1 MELTRSQK
9 FIRDNKRVLGCGMDY
24 YNPDT
29 SYMPFEDWD
38 KKRLHFLL
46 IFPTPSAVKAVSS
59 TAAAILDYTITHCPD
74 VYIDFAY
81 VPDATDM
88 KLYDKNDMPY
98 AIGLNSHLD
107 ASHFELVGF
116 SISVL
121 CEVIGMATIMN
132 SFSRCDKPIPLTW
145 TERKD
150 AILGTYPVIYCG
162 GITAACGDIMYGPL
176 GDGRQAFP
184 DFTYL
189 GDCCKLNVI
198 SNRFLQ
204 AIDNG
209 EVIRTKED
217 REYNGSKHYPA
228 KFEATFT
235 EKFKVITHQD
245 FINCLLDMM
254 WIYHPQGYEVKFN
267 DKTQI
272 ISNKK
277 INKYC
282 QPYVTPCY
290 PHVME
295 EDLGIGRTII
305 PASGDNAGVSQT
317 QVSEG
322 CSASGAC
329 SFCSEGNYCLPKG
342 TLVKSTEGLMPIDEL
357 KVGDKVV
364 LLDKQLSVLDT
375 VVVGEKPTITF
386 ELSNHQKIKVAN
398 THLILTIENGHV
410 LYKRAFNLKDGD
422 FIAYER
428 SESFGSNKTDKAYL
442 VGAVIGDGH
451 FYPEQNLV
459 KVYSPN
465 HEVEE
470 MKLNLGWMSCSRH
483 SNSIMRFSKQ
493 TKELTKELLD
503 LGLTHETSV
512 SKRIPKFFFNADKE
526 TVSSLLRGMFD
537 TDGTIKLDSKKRA
550 TVSYSTVSEK
560 LRDDLV
566 ALLSMFG
573 IRATVYED
581 FSKAHY
587 KSTGEW
593 IKYSHGWEVTIFGNE
608 NIKRFKEIGFGL
620 LSKQEKLEESVEAA
634 FEVDYVPT
642 FEKRVNDWYHQ
653 NKDFNRQ
660 VRKCNDSL
668 RKVVNGWTNMHWLS
682 KRHFQKSFDFL
693 SEDLKKDYAEA
704 SQYEFV
710 QITSVEEGPEEM
722 MYDINVEGDHAYSL
736 CGWVSHNTG
745 GWVEKTKCQ
754 ILKEIW
760 ESKKYS
766 AAWKYKPFSFNS
778 NYLTDYKG
786 MLAEFLKV
794 YPKVTFLN
802 MRMEELGRDLD
813 AIKMM
818 KLVGNNRMS
827 APMEGISPRIQNNML
842 NKCLSE
848 LSLFNFMD
856 DMVHMRLT
864 DIKVGAIFTAY
875 EEDEDFQWIC
885 DFVDK
890 FKARAAEE
898 NGNFPFR
905 LKACATKDAIT
916 PIEGVGLVRQ
926 DELMPNLRVH
936 GYRVKTIIA
945 SQPQGVS
952 NVVRITLS
960 NGVELKVTPNHKV
973 LTTFWPKKELK
984 ESWYTEA
991 KELVPGQRVFCKMNT
1006 QAFGDYQKLGN
1017 VTIDEK
1023 VGKLLGWYMGDG
1035 WASNG
1040 YQVGKWRFGCCFNAD
1055 EIDIYHELWEIAESI
1070 GFSVKDFPYQ
1080 DDVKHIRMWRA
1091 YNKELCQLII
1101 DEFNHGAHGKKVS
1114 SLILKSPKSV
1124 QVQFL
1129 RYWFTADGTVV
1140 SYKNSKKYNSRVSL
1154 CSVNKQV
1161 LLDCQAMLLNLGIL
1175 SNVRGFQTKCQTGQF
1190 YTYQLEIRSC
1200 SVSDFKDVVGFEGV
1214 KQDKIFIGNRRG
1226 SHCLKSGGVFTVTVK
1241 SVEEV
1246 LDEETFGIEV
1256 EGHSYLTY
1264 GVMSHNTPLVHY
1276 NLTPCEYLERK
1287 SAKKSMLGEHW
1298 LTDEWYEKFR
1308 EHNVFFK
1315 VNGFRYSTFIEQ
1327 SLIDLGRLATPLVY
1341 KEIIQNNIGV
1351 YSLRSVATDGFV
1363 QGLKDLINPDYFFN
1377 DRDPEHYIS
1386 LSHRIHIELLGSY
1399 VPRARR
1405 LVRLHQQ
1412 GKLFENEPD
1421 IRCLKTYEGAK
1432 TKCQK
1437 FCIKKDP
1444 LKIYDDVEMDEEGNL
1459 HGEYEELYGCQRC
1472 NSNEERAGRLNR
1484 KIVCTKNSDDII
1496 AVKRKPKVQ
1505 KLRFVLKRNPEF
1517 EVLNPNNTAYTF
1529 ITKFLQLSDNLLHEY
1544 HSMNV
1549 HSMFWESD
1557 PDEKYQVSGLQIVEV
1572 IWSNY
1577 VYDEVV
1583 SLIPEVNKMLKS
1595 TQVLSVKRIMMEE
1608 KIKLTDYNVCRF
1620 ESSLPYEMFQNAIHT
1635 YKGEIKVKKDIAFEV
1650 VQDPTLKKPVIQQL
1664 GKVVGYF
1671 ICPARYSPFY
1681 YLQGFLGVKK
1691 VSETKLAQST
1701 DIQCMM
1707 VVRESKNTV
1716 CKNCGKESG
1725 TISLTTDK
1733 NFPFGVNCLTKALM
1747 SAEVKRMKEK
1757 N

>member
-189 GDCCKLNVI
+189 GDCCKLSVI

-217 REYNGSKHYPA
+217 REYSGSKHYPA
-228 KFEATFT
+228 KFEATLT

-305 PASGDNAGVSQT
+305 PASGDNVGVSQT

-342 TLVKSTEGLMPIDEL
+342 TLVKSTEGLVSIDEI

-410 LYKRAFNLKDGD
+410 VYKRAFNLKDGD

-442 VGAVIGDGH
+442 IGAVIGDGH

-470 MKLNLGWMSCSRH
+470 MKINLGWMSCSRH

-493 TKELTKELLD
+493 TKELAKELLD
-503 LGLTHETSV
+503 LGLTHETSS

-550 TVSYSTVSEK
+550 TVSYSTVSEN

-608 NIKRFKEIGFGL
+608 NIKRFKDIGFGL

-682 KRHFQKSFDFL
+682 KRHFQKSFDYL
-693 SEDLKKDYAEA
+693 SEDLKKDYVEA

-710 QITSVEEGPEEM
+710 QITSVEEGPKEM

-848 LSLFNFMD
+848 VSLYNFMD

-905 LKACATKDAIT
+905 LKA
-916 PIEGVGLVRQ
+916 
-926 DELMPNLRVH
+926 
-936 GYRVKTIIA
+936 
-945 SQPQGVS
+945 
-952 NVVRITLS
+952 
-960 NGVELKVTPNHKV
+960 
-973 LTTFWPKKELK
+973 
-984 ESWYTEA
+984 
-991 KELVPGQRVFCKMNT
+991 
-1006 QAFGDYQKLGN
+1006 
-1017 VTIDEK
+1017 
-1023 VGKLLGWYMGDG
+1023 
-1035 WASNG
+1035 
-1040 YQVGKWRFGCCFNAD
+1040 
-1055 EIDIYHELWEIAESI
+1055 
-1070 GFSVKDFPYQ
+1070 
-1080 DDVKHIRMWRA
+1080 
-1091 YNKELCQLII
+1091 
-1101 DEFNHGAHGKKVS
+1101 
-1114 SLILKSPKSV
+1114 
-1124 QVQFL
+1124 
-1129 RYWFTADGTVV
+1129 
-1140 SYKNSKKYNSRVSL
+1140 
-1154 CSVNKQV
+1154 
-1161 LLDCQAMLLNLGIL
+1161 
-1175 SNVRGFQTKCQTGQF
+1175 
-1190 YTYQLEIRSC
+1190 
-1200 SVSDFKDVVGFEGV
+1200 
-1214 KQDKIFIGNRRG
+1214 
-1226 SHCLKSGGVFTVTVK
+1226 
-1241 SVEEV
+1241 
-1246 LDEETFGIEV
+1246 
-1256 EGHSYLTY
+1256 
-1264 GVMSHNTPLVHY
+1264 TPLVHY

-1327 SLIDLGRLATPLVY
+1327 SLIDLGRLATPLVF

-1620 ESSLPYEMFQNAIHT
+1620 ESSLPYEMFQNAIHS

>member
-29 SYMPFEDWD
+29 SYMSFEDWD

-217 REYNGSKHYPA
+217 REYNGSKHYPE
-228 KFEATFT
+228 KFEATLT

-305 PASGDNAGVSQT
+305 PASGDNVGVSQT

-329 SFCSEGNYCLPKG
+329 SFMVHPDTRIWTDKGLLKIKDALEANKITALKESESIKEVSAQTKDIAYCLTTVDGHELLCSKKHRMLIVENDSLVEKELKDCKEGDVILRRLGGAEFINNSIITPEFAEFLGFMHGDGCMSSKRWQMFCDDSEVEYYHSLFKKFVPTKSQTRLAHKCKTKNIYEISGNPVDYGFDVAAVSCKELYVPEIIFSASKECIARYLRGVFQADGWFNRILGLTSISKRFILDVSILLSYLGIDSTIRKNDHFEREPLKGHKVSFYVQIPKDFQRKFIEIIGFHTKNHEVSELKNRTKAHLITPSYVTDSIRALYKRDEARALGYGSMFEYGYRISDATLREHFDFIQGVCPENSVFSLVSSGQFVTDSIKSIEEAFEEVVMYDVVDSESHYCVYNTILTHNCSEGN
-342 TLVKSTEGLMPIDEL
+342 
-357 KVGDKVV
+357 
-364 LLDKQLSVLDT
+364 
-375 VVVGEKPTITF
+375 F
-386 ELSNHQKIKVAN
+386 
-398 THLILTIENGHV
+398 
-410 LYKRAFNLKDGD
+410 
-422 FIAYER
+422 
-428 SESFGSNKTDKAYL
+428 
-442 VGAVIGDGH
+442 
-451 FYPEQNLV
+451 
-459 KVYSPN
+459 
-465 HEVEE
+465 
-470 MKLNLGWMSCSRH
+470 
-483 SNSIMRFSKQ
+483 
-493 TKELTKELLD
+493 
-503 LGLTHETSV
+503 
-512 SKRIPKFFFNADKE
+512 
-526 TVSSLLRGMFD
+526 
-537 TDGTIKLDSKKRA
+537 
-550 TVSYSTVSEK
+550 
-560 LRDDLV
+560 
-566 ALLSMFG
+566 
-573 IRATVYED
+573 
-581 FSKAHY
+581 
-587 KSTGEW
+587 
-593 IKYSHGWEVTIFGNE
+593 
-608 NIKRFKEIGFGL
+608 
-620 LSKQEKLEESVEAA
+620 
-634 FEVDYVPT
+634 
-642 FEKRVNDWYHQ
+642 
-653 NKDFNRQ
+653 
-660 VRKCNDSL
+660 
-668 RKVVNGWTNMHWLS
+668 
-682 KRHFQKSFDFL
+682 
-693 SEDLKKDYAEA
+693 
-704 SQYEFV
+704 
-710 QITSVEEGPEEM
+710 
-722 MYDINVEGDHAYSL
+722 
-736 CGWVSHNTG
+736 TG

-848 LSLFNFMD
+848 VSLYNFMD
-856 DMVHMRLT
+856 DMVHMKLT

-905 LKACATKDAIT
+905 LKA
-916 PIEGVGLVRQ
+916 
-926 DELMPNLRVH
+926 
-936 GYRVKTIIA
+936 
-945 SQPQGVS
+945 
-952 NVVRITLS
+952 
-960 NGVELKVTPNHKV
+960 
-973 LTTFWPKKELK
+973 
-984 ESWYTEA
+984 
-991 KELVPGQRVFCKMNT
+991 
-1006 QAFGDYQKLGN
+1006 
-1017 VTIDEK
+1017 
-1023 VGKLLGWYMGDG
+1023 
-1035 WASNG
+1035 
-1040 YQVGKWRFGCCFNAD
+1040 
-1055 EIDIYHELWEIAESI
+1055 
-1070 GFSVKDFPYQ
+1070 
-1080 DDVKHIRMWRA
+1080 
-1091 YNKELCQLII
+1091 
-1101 DEFNHGAHGKKVS
+1101 
-1114 SLILKSPKSV
+1114 
-1124 QVQFL
+1124 
-1129 RYWFTADGTVV
+1129 
-1140 SYKNSKKYNSRVSL
+1140 
-1154 CSVNKQV
+1154 
-1161 LLDCQAMLLNLGIL
+1161 
-1175 SNVRGFQTKCQTGQF
+1175 
-1190 YTYQLEIRSC
+1190 
-1200 SVSDFKDVVGFEGV
+1200 
-1214 KQDKIFIGNRRG
+1214 
-1226 SHCLKSGGVFTVTVK
+1226 
-1241 SVEEV
+1241 
-1246 LDEETFGIEV
+1246 
-1256 EGHSYLTY
+1256 
-1264 GVMSHNTPLVHY
+1264 TPLVHY

-1327 SLIDLGRLATPLVY
+1327 SLIDLGRLATPLVF

-1505 KLRFVLKRNPEF
+1505 KLRFVLKRNSEF

-1557 PDEKYQVSGLQIVEV
+1557 PDEKYQVSGIQIVEV

-1583 SLIPEVNKMLKS
+1583 SLVPEVNKMLKS

-1620 ESSLPYEMFQNAIHT
+1620 ESSLPYEMFQNAIHS

-1716 CKNCGKESG
+1716 CKNCGKEPG

-1733 NFPFGVNCLTKALM
+1733 NFPFGVSCLTKALM

-1757 N
+1757 S

>member
-189 GDCCKLNVI
+189 GDCCKLSVI

-217 REYNGSKHYPA
+217 REYSGSKHYPA
-228 KFEATFT
+228 KFEATLT

-305 PASGDNAGVSQT
+305 PASGDNVGVSQT

-342 TLVKSTEGLMPIDEL
+342 SLIKTTKGLMPIEEI

-364 LLDKQLSVLDT
+364 VECTSYKVCDT
-375 VVVGEKPTITF
+375 VVSGVKPAQTF
-386 ELSNHQKIKVAN
+386 VLSNGQHLKVAT
-398 THLILTIENGHV
+398 THLMFTKEGDWCF
-410 LYKRAFNLKDGD
+410 KRAYELK
-422 FIAYER
+422 
-428 SESFGSNKTDKAYL
+428 
-442 VGAVIGDGH
+442 IGDYLYFDG
-451 FYPEQNLV
+451 FLKEDIV
-459 KVYSPN
+459 V
-465 HEVEE
+465 
-470 MKLNLGWMSCSRH
+470 
-483 SNSIMRFSKQ
+483 NSI
-493 TKELTKELLD
+493 EEAII
-503 LGLTHETSV
+503 LGGVPILEGG
-512 SKRIPKFFFNADKE
+512 KIIAK
-526 TVSSLLRGMFD
+526 
-537 TDGTIKLDSKKRA
+537 A
-550 TVSYSTVSEK
+550 T
-560 LRDDLV
+560 
-566 ALLSMFG
+566 
-573 IRATVYED
+573 
-581 FSKAHY
+581 
-587 KSTGEW
+587 
-593 IKYSHGWEVTIFGNE
+593 
-608 NIKRFKEIGFGL
+608 GFRTPL
-620 LSKQEKLEESVEAA
+620 QI
-634 FEVDYVPT
+634 VDIIQ
-642 FEKRVNDWYHQ
+642 ND
-653 NKDFNRQ
+653 
-660 VRKCNDSL
+660 
-668 RKVVNGWTNMHWLS
+668 
-682 KRHFQKSFDFL
+682 
-693 SEDLKKDYAEA
+693 
-704 SQYEFV
+704 
-710 QITSVEEGPEEM
+710 PEM
-722 MYDINVEGDHAYSL
+722 MYDINVEESHMYSVMGIL
-736 CGWVSHNTG
+736 SHNTG

-848 LSLFNFMD
+848 VSLYNFMD

-905 LKACATKDAIT
+905 LKA
-916 PIEGVGLVRQ
+916 
-926 DELMPNLRVH
+926 
-936 GYRVKTIIA
+936 
-945 SQPQGVS
+945 
-952 NVVRITLS
+952 
-960 NGVELKVTPNHKV
+960 
-973 LTTFWPKKELK
+973 
-984 ESWYTEA
+984 
-991 KELVPGQRVFCKMNT
+991 
-1006 QAFGDYQKLGN
+1006 
-1017 VTIDEK
+1017 
-1023 VGKLLGWYMGDG
+1023 
-1035 WASNG
+1035 
-1040 YQVGKWRFGCCFNAD
+1040 
-1055 EIDIYHELWEIAESI
+1055 
-1070 GFSVKDFPYQ
+1070 
-1080 DDVKHIRMWRA
+1080 
-1091 YNKELCQLII
+1091 
-1101 DEFNHGAHGKKVS
+1101 
-1114 SLILKSPKSV
+1114 
-1124 QVQFL
+1124 
-1129 RYWFTADGTVV
+1129 
-1140 SYKNSKKYNSRVSL
+1140 
-1154 CSVNKQV
+1154 
-1161 LLDCQAMLLNLGIL
+1161 
-1175 SNVRGFQTKCQTGQF
+1175 
-1190 YTYQLEIRSC
+1190 
-1200 SVSDFKDVVGFEGV
+1200 
-1214 KQDKIFIGNRRG
+1214 
-1226 SHCLKSGGVFTVTVK
+1226 
-1241 SVEEV
+1241 
-1246 LDEETFGIEV
+1246 
-1256 EGHSYLTY
+1256 
-1264 GVMSHNTPLVHY
+1264 TPLVHY

-1327 SLIDLGRLATPLVY
+1327 SLIDLGRLATPLVF

-1620 ESSLPYEMFQNAIHT
+1620 ESSLPYEMFQNAIHS